1 MTKEFTGA
9 EKVLF
14 KATFEFAI
22 NVEKL
27 SESEAYERAMNK
39 IIAKRAL
46 VKKIDKSGYKF

>member
-1 MTKEFTGA
+1 MQNKFTGV

-27 SESEAYERAMNK
+27 SVVEAIEKAMNK
-39 IIAKRAL
+39 IVNKRAL
-46 VKKIDKSGYKF
+46 GVKLAKKGQVH